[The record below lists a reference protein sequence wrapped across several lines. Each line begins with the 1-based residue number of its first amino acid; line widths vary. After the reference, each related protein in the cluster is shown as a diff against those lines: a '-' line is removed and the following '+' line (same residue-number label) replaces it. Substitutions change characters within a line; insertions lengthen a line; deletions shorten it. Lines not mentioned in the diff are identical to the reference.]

1 MTRIYRWERA
11 YKAAI
16 DKTDPAKRP
25 ERLLQAEQT
34 VLTRILELERVSTR
48 HSINELAW
56 LEKALEGLTKL
67 QSEMILVKS
76 NPESE
81 SSQGATTEPITKAK
95 ATGSA

>member
-16 DKTDPAKRP
+16 DETDPAKRP

-67 QSEMILVKS
+67 QSEILVKS
-76 NPESE
+76 KPESE
-81 SSQGATTEPITKAK
+81 SSQGATTEPMTKAK

>member
-16 DKTDPAKRP
+16 DETDPAKRP

-34 VLTRILELERVSTR
+34 VLTRILELQRVSTR

-67 QSEMILVKS
+67 QSEILVKS

-81 SSQGATTEPITKAK
+81 SSQGATTEPMTKAK

>member
-16 DKTDPAKRP
+16 DETDPAKRP
-25 ERLLQAEQT
+25 ERLLHAEQT

-56 LEKALEGLTKL
+56 LEKAVEGLTKL
-67 QSEMILVKS
+67 QSDVLSKS
-76 NPESE
+76 GAASE
-81 SSQGATTEPITKAK
+81 SSQGATTEPMTKAK
-95 ATGSA
+95 ATGSV